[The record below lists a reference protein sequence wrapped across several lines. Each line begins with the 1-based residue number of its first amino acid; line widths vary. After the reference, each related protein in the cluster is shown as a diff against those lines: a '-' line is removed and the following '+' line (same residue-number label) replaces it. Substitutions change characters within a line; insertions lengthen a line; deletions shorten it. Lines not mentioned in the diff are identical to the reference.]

1 MGIFDIFSGKSSTEE
16 SVAKIDEKLL
26 LKDDGGRLLVSVM
39 FPANISEFPDY
50 VISNIVKI
58 VEKGYPFLKLIPVR
72 EPTGQEITSRYD
84 VQKGY
89 SVAGDLYNVEIILK
103 ILDLLAKQSHISKI
117 ILVFKKGIYSQ
128 RESLPN
134 VPWVFSKSSKYGV
147 VVSLYPLEYTG
158 YKDRLYDDTVRRF
171 AVEYQIVVGNFSMEE
186 LYTIYWLSVLI
197 FHELGHAFGLSN
209 RSGLGDIMCRPT
221 CVMNIF
227 NRKNTMPESGPV
239 LNDNLKKLHL
249 KELDSSSP
257 LFHS

>member
-1 MGIFDIFSGKSSTEE
+1 MGIFDIFSRNSSTEE

-26 LKDDGGRLLVSVM
+26 LKDDDGRILVSVM
-39 FPANISEFPDY
+39 FPANTSEFPDY

-89 SVAGDLYNVEIILK
+89 SVADDLYNVEIILK
-103 ILDLLAKQSHISKI
+103 ILDLLAKQSHIPKI
-117 ILVFKKGIYSQ
+117 ILILKKGIYSQ

-158 YKDRLYDDTVRRF
+158 YKGRLYDATVKRF
-171 AVEYQIVVGNFSMEE
+171 AVEYQIDVGTLSMEE

-209 RSGLGDIMCRPT
+209 RYGLGDIMCRPT
-221 CVMNIF
+221 CLMNIF
-227 NRKNTMPESGPV
+227 DRKNTMPESGPA
-239 LNDNLKKLHL
+239 LNENLKNLHL
-249 KELDSSSP
+249 KELDSASP